1 MEAETIFKFVSTLMP
16 LQKLLPTFNIL
27 TLIILSTAKSDQEF
41 AKKLRSGKKTNH
53 SACPSNICIIACIR
67 QLW

>member
-27 TLIILSTAKSDQEF
+27 TRKLFFPQLNQIRSLPKSSDQVRKPTIQPVLLIF
-41 AKKLRSGKKTNH
+41 ALLP
-53 SACPSNICIIACIR
+53 A
-67 QLW
+67 